1 MRLASRTQW
10 LRLPIQLAV
19 TAIIVLGL
27 VGVAHMASSR
37 DRAEAFDQAAAQTR
51 FQFEGAGRG
60 VGIAGHVL
68 AGRWRVEYDDPW
80 FTGSLVYDLR
90 EEEDGLRGYLV
101 EIVDENGQSESDNS
115 LILELS
121 NWDGTKGEGLYSI
134 EYEGIRYEA
143 ECDIEL
149 GPAGELRV
157 RYSYQGYDGDETWT
171 RVEEG
176 NQ

>member
-1 MRLASRTQW
+1 MANRTQW
-10 LRLPIQLAV
+10 LRFPVQLAV
-19 TAIIVLGL
+19 TAMIVLGL

-51 FQFEGAGRG
+51 FQFEGSGRG
-60 VGIAGHVL
+60 VGVAAHVL
-68 AGRWRVEYDDPW
+68 EGRWRVEYDDPR

-101 EIVDENGQSESDNS
+101 ESVDESGQSVSDNS
-115 LILELS
+115 LIFELHS
-121 NWDGTKGEGLYSI
+121 WAGTKGEGSCSM
-134 EYEGIRYEA
+134 ESDGVRYEA
-143 ECDIEL
+143 QCDIAL
-149 GPAGELRV
+149 QSADELRV
-157 RYSYQGYDGDETWT
+157 RYSYRGYDGEETWT